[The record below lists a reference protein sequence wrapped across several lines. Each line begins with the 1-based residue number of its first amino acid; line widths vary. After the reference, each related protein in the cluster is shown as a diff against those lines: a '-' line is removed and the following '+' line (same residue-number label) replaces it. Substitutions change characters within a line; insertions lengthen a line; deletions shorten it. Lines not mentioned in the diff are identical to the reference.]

1 MYEYSLNLQLLC
13 SFLGDY
19 NIYSPLCNDYN
30 NDDDDNNNNNN
41 NSNTKTKAKKIK
53 KIKDKR
59 KQNKP

>member
-1 MYEYSLNLQLLC
+1 MNLQLLC

-30 NDDDDNNNNNN
+30 NDDDNNNNN
-41 NSNTKTKAKKIK
+41 NSNTETKAKKIK

-59 KQNKP
+59 EQNKP

>member
-30 NDDDDNNNNNN
+30 NDDDDNNNNN
-41 NSNTKTKAKKIK
+41 SNTKTKAKKIK